1 MGCSCARKQKVG
13 LDQIFKI
20 KKIVNLFKIKRP
32 ILQASIKAKKKFCS
46 IKNRMNDV
54 TQRKNE
60 CAKVIA
66 RFINLPVDKEDAFF
80 SKCVVEEL
88 ESKKIQIRTPVST
101 NTVDAMVRGLGQ
113 EEFYQSRIK
122 STVARV
128 LDGYNAS
135 ILCYGYSGS
144 GKTYT
149 VFGEFGNEGIVH
161 RSVGDFLN
169 DDRSRTLRIK
179 MIEVYMDTATD
190 MLAPGNPPVYS
201 GTNGVFGVTSIA
213 VESQEAARL
222 IFDRVERQ
230 TKRNNVHDK
239 SSRSHCVIILEVK
252 TESTIAEMYIVDLAG
267 CERYFTE
274 DNERF
279 SGPGSASMER
289 ETKTINRSVFAINKV
304 VKACADNNPHI
315 PYRDSKITMI
325 LKRAIGGN
333 SSTLIVLCCNSA
345 KPNETVFTLRFGQRC
360 QRVNNVIVRGVV
372 KETGFL
378 TRAKEYGE
386 MVALVTELQ
395 NTIGYLTEKIKEM
408 EIQTPRTDVMRFNGT
423 NPDILQC
430 GLQVDQ
436 SLNDTFETGEN
447 LKWGD
452 IFSSGGESLRET
464 VDLCRYIFP
473 TIPPEEKYSIDNPF
487 LPTATQIP
495 SVKVAVALD
504 SAVAPNTFIKTTD
517 DLLKNKSSDKQNVHV
532 FVPPAVA
539 ETAETDDSVSNEAP
553 VRPKINVKICC

>member
-1 MGCSCARKQKVG
+1 
-13 LDQIFKI
+13 
-20 KKIVNLFKIKRP
+20 
-32 ILQASIKAKKKFCS
+32 
-46 IKNRMNDV
+46 MNDV

-66 RFINLPVDKEDAFF
+66 RFIKLPVDKEDAFF

-113 EEFYQSRIK
+113 EEFYQSKIK

-161 RSVGDFLN
+161 RSVGDFLS
-169 DDRSRTLRIK
+169 DHRSRSLRIK

-230 TKRNNVHDK
+230 TKRNNVHEK
-239 SSRSHCVIILEVK
+239 SSRSHCVTILEVK

-267 CERYFTE
+267 CERYFSE

-304 VKACADNNPHI
+304 VKACADNNPYI

-325 LKRAIGGN
+325 LKQAIGGN

-345 KPNETVFTLRFGQRC
+345 KLNETVFTLRFGQRC

-372 KETGFL
+372 KETGFS

-386 MVALVTELQ
+386 MEALVTELQ

-423 NPDILQC
+423 KPDTM
-430 GLQVDQ
+430 Q

-495 SVKVAVALD
+495 SEKVV
-504 SAVAPNTFIKTTD
+504 VAPNTFIKTSN
-517 DLLKNKSSDKQNVHV
+517 DLASNEKDVHV
-532 FVPPAVA
+532 FVPPVVA
-539 ETAETDDSVSNEAP
+539 ETAETGDSVSNEAP